1 MTEIFRDPRYL
12 VPLGILLAVIVVSA
26 ALVYDERAAQGS
38 APTPVPDAAAVVDY
52 RRIVELGRLRDA
64 AVEYARKHGE
74 LPSTHDEIVPLC
86 ALPDDAGCALR
97 DVAPDL
103 PADDGQLP
111 YWYQSDGRSY
121 FLFIARAN
129 ADGDARDCP
138 PVLPAPLS
146 SGPVMC
152 VRGGR

>member
-26 ALVYDERAAQGS
+26 ALVYDGRTAQSS
-38 APTPVPDAAAVVDY
+38 APAPDAATVVDY
-52 RRIVELGRLRDA
+52 RRIVDLGRLRDA
-64 AVEYARKHGE
+64 AVEYGRKHAE
-74 LPSTHDEIVPLC
+74 LPSTSDEIVPLC
-86 ALPDDAGCALR
+86 ALPGDAGCAFR

-103 PADDGQLP
+103 PVDDGQLP

-129 ADGDARDCP
+129 KHGDTRDCP